1 MNNIFTVVEE
11 VVEGEKIIS
20 IEKDSLAMEMN
31 DAGYCSLV
39 SRGLS
44 LTEALILKRAI
55 EDYRRGLSY

>member
-11 VVEGEKIIS
+11 VVEGEKKIIVLPN
-20 IEKDSLAMEMN
+20 SLAMEMN

-44 LTEALILKRAI
+44 LTEALILKSAI
-55 EDYRRGLSY
+55 ENYRRGLSY